1 MKEYILDR
9 KSSIKDA
16 LIKLDKLSGEGVLFI
31 IENDNI
37 LLGSISDGDIRR
49 GLLQGFKLEDFALK
63 VANLSPKFIIEKSV
77 DFRAISEF
85 REKKYKV
92 IPIVNSNRKIIRVL
106 NFKENKSYLPF
117 DAIIMAGGKGER
129 LRPLTE
135 NTPKPMLKVAEKP
148 IIGHI
153 FDRLVYYG
161 VRDFTISINYLGN
174 QIKDYF
180 SSRDIE
186 NVNLKFI
193 EEESPL
199 GTIGS
204 VSLIE
209 NFNNDYVLLTNSD
222 LLTNLDYEKL
232 FQEFIKS
239 QSDMAIVSIPYEV
252 NIPYA
257 VLEINQGFVQSLKEK
272 PQYTYFSNAGIYLFN
287 KKVLEHIPYNTY
299 FNATDLLEEVI
310 KSGGKVFNFSLNDL
324 WIDVGTHSDFEKANN
339 IFRNLG

>member
-161 VRDFTISINYLGN
+161 VRDFSISINYLGN

-180 SSRDIE
+180 SSREIE
-186 NVNLKFI
+186 NINLNFI
-193 EEESPL
+193 EEKSPL

-287 KKVLEHIPYNTY
+287 KKVLKHIPYNTY